1 MSDKKIE
8 VNDEIE
14 KLQERM
20 DELSRENFELR
31 NSLNSTLS
39 MLRFTLG
46 IAYNAHPDNDKIR
59 GMVDSLYSFG
69 SEDGSRQ

>member
-20 DELSRENFELR
+20 NELSRENFELR

-39 MLRFTLG
+39 MLRFTVG
-46 IAYNAHPDNDKIR
+46 IAYNAHPDNDRIKA
-59 GMVDSLYSFG
+59 MVDNLYTL
-69 SEDGSRQ
+69 DNQ

>member
-1 MSDKKIE
+1 MNDKKIE

-14 KLQERM
+14 KLQERIN
-20 DELSRENFELR
+20 ELSRENFELR

-46 IAYNAHPDNDKIR
+46 IAYNAHPDNDRIKA
-59 GMVDSLYSFG
+59 MVDNLYTLG
-69 SEDGSRQ
+69 G

>member
-1 MSDKKIE
+1 MNDKKIE

-20 DELSRENFELR
+20 NELSRENFELR

-39 MLRFTLG
+39 MLRFTVG
-46 IAYNAHPDNDKIR
+46 IAYNAHPDNDRIKA
-59 GMVDSLYSFG
+59 MVDNLYTL
-69 SEDGSRQ
+69 DNQ

>member
-1 MSDKKIE
+1 MNDKKIE

-14 KLQERM
+14 KLQERIN
-20 DELSRENFELR
+20 ELSRENYELR

-46 IAYNAHPDNDKIR
+46 IAYNAHPDNDRIKA
-59 GMVDSLYSFG
+59 MVDNLYTLG
-69 SEDGSRQ
+69 G

>member
-1 MSDKKIE
+1 MNDKKIE

-39 MLRFTLG
+39 MLRFTVG
-46 IAYNAHPDNDKIR
+46 IAYNAHPDNDRIEA
-59 GMVDSLYSFG
+59 MVDNLYTL
-69 SEDGSRQ
+69 DNQ

>member
-1 MSDKKIE
+1 MSDKKNE

-20 DELSRENFELR
+20 NELSRENYELR

-39 MLRFTLG
+39 MLRFTVG
-46 IAYNAHPDNDKIR
+46 IAYNAHPDNDRIKA
-59 GMVDSLYSFG
+59 MVDNLYTL
-69 SEDGSRQ
+69 DNQ

>member
-1 MSDKKIE
+1 MNDKKIE

-39 MLRFTLG
+39 MLRFTVG
-46 IAYNAHPDNDKIR
+46 IAYNAHPDNDRIKA
-59 GMVDSLYSFG
+59 MVDNLYTL
-69 SEDGSRQ
+69 DNQ

>member
-20 DELSRENFELR
+20 NELSRENYELR

-39 MLRFTLG
+39 MLRFTVG
-46 IAYNAHPDNDKIR
+46 IAYNAHPDNDRIKA
-59 GMVDSLYSFG
+59 MVDNLYTL
-69 SEDGSRQ
+69 DNQ

>member
-14 KLQERM
+14 KLQERIN
-20 DELSRENFELR
+20 ELSRENYELR

-39 MLRFTLG
+39 MLRFTVG
-46 IAYNAHPDNDKIR
+46 IAYNAHPDNDRIKA
-59 GMVDSLYSFG
+59 MVDNLYTLG
-69 SEDGSRQ
+69 G

>member
-1 MSDKKIE
+1 MNDKKIE

-39 MLRFTLG
+39 MLRFTVG
-46 IAYNAHPDNDKIR
+46 IAYNAHLDHDRIKA
-59 GMVDSLYSFG
+59 MVDNLYTL
-69 SEDGSRQ
+69 DNQ

>member
-14 KLQERM
+14 KLQERIN
-20 DELSRENFELR
+20 ELSRENFELR

-39 MLRFTLG
+39 MLRFTVG
-46 IAYNAHPDNDKIR
+46 IAYNAHPDNDRIKA
-59 GMVDSLYSFG
+59 MVDNLYTLG
-69 SEDGSRQ
+69 G

>member
-1 MSDKKIE
+1 MNDKKIE

-14 KLQERM
+14 NLKVQIQDLN
-20 DELSRENFELR
+20 RENYELR

-46 IAYNAHPDNDKIR
+46 IAYNAHPDNDRIKA
-59 GMVDSLYSFG
+59 MVENLYTL
-69 SEDGSRQ
+69 EK